1 MLKTMH
7 PVLLA
12 GKCCHHVLVFLLGIS
27 LSLGI
32 FAKSFSNNDVIF
44 VSQLPKEAQ
53 QTLLLIKQ
61 GGPFPFDKDGAVFS
75 NYETLLPKQKRGYY
89 REFTVR
95 TPGVHSRGARR
106 IIAGGELSAPREYFY
121 TDDHYASFR
130 RIQE

>member
-1 MLKTMH
+1 MIKVKRRVMFS
-7 PVLLA
+7 
-12 GKCCHHVLVFLLGIS
+12 GKCCELLLFLLGIS

-32 FAKSFSNNDVIF
+32 FAKSFSNNDVVI

-95 TPGVHSRGARR
+95 TPGARNRGARR
-106 IIAGGELSAPREYFY
+106 IITGGDLSAPREYFY

>member
-1 MLKTMH
+1 MIKFRRCILFSGKSYR
-7 PVLLA
+7 VLL
-12 GKCCHHVLVFLLGIS
+12 FLLGIS

-32 FAKSFSNNDVIF
+32 FAKSFSNNDVVV

-95 TPGVHSRGARR
+95 TPGARNRGARR
-106 IIAGGELSAPREYFY
+106 IITGGDLSAPREYFY

>member
-1 MLKTMH
+1 MSDSSMLKTMH

-95 TPGVHSRGARR
+95 TPGVH
-106 IIAGGELSAPREYFY
+106 
-121 TDDHYASFR
+121 
-130 RIQE
+130 

>member
-1 MLKTMH
+1 ML
-7 PVLLA
+7 
-12 GKCCHHVLVFLLGIS
+12 FLFGIS
-27 LSLGI
+27 LSLSI
-32 FAKSFSNNDVIF
+32 FAKSFSNDDVIL
-44 VSQLPKEAQ
+44 VSQLPREAQ

-95 TPGVHSRGARR
+95 TPGARSRGARR
-106 IIAGGELSAPREYFY
+106 IITGGNLNALREYFY